1 MLKNEKM
8 KKRFLLFIIFI
19 IFIVSLTT
27 LVLVLN
33 YVDPYE
39 YKVLAISSLLFSY
52 TLTISCFFTILFY
65 FIKKI
70 YYRGN
75 VYIYQ
80 VLSSFRQGFLVAI
93 FTSSL
98 VYFYNHQVPVWL
110 WWGILFLILFLL
122 EIFVENYEN

>member
-1 MLKNEKM
+1 M

-75 VYIYQ
+75 VYIYH
-80 VLSSFRQGFLVAI
+80 VL
-93 FTSSL
+93 SSL